1 MQAKDFNGLYAI
13 IPTPSRAGAQAIDAT
28 DTVALDETERLVR
41 ALIDDGAN
49 GLIVLGTTGE
59 CATISNEDYRSFV
72 ATVADTVGKR
82 IPLFVG
88 ATAMGGH
95 EAYKRLAFARD
106 QGADGTLLGLPM
118 WQPCT
123 VDMAVRFYAEVGQAF
138 PDLAVMV
145 YANARAF
152 RFSFPTDFWARIAK
166 EAPTVTSAKSS
177 QPTNLAENIA
187 ATGGRIHFMPSD
199 MVAAKFQA
207 ISPATTRSCWATAAG
222 MGPEPAR
229 ALIDAILA
237 GDAERTAYLDER
249 IAWSNAPL
257 APMLGNPELFASYNT
272 QMEKTRMAQAGYC
285 DPGPIRPPYDV
296 FPADY
301 VEASR
306 EAGRRWCQLRD
317 ELSGDHAAAPAEAV
331 S

>member
-1 MQAKDFNGLYAI
+1 
-13 IPTPSRAGAQAIDAT
+13 
-28 DTVALDETERLVR
+28 
-41 ALIDDGAN
+41 
-49 GLIVLGTTGE
+49 
-59 CATISNEDYRSFV
+59 
-72 ATVADTVGKR
+72 
-82 IPLFVG
+82 
-88 ATAMGGH
+88 MGGH
-95 EAYKRLAFARD
+95 EVYKRLAVARD
-106 QGADGTLLGLPM
+106 RGADGTLLGLPM

-123 VDMAVRFYAEVGQAF
+123 VDMAVRFYAEVGRAF

-152 RFSFPTDFWARIAK
+152 RFSFPTDFWARIAQ

-207 ISPATTRSCWATAAG
+207 ISPATTTSCWATAAG
-222 MGPEPAR
+222 MGPEPSR

-237 GDAERTAYLDER
+237 GDADRTKHIDER
-249 IAWSNAPL
+249 IAWSIAPL
-257 APMLGNPELFASYNT
+257 GPMLGNPELFASYNT
-272 QMEKTRMAQAGYC
+272 QMEKTRIAAAGYC
-285 DPGPIRPPYDV
+285 DPGPVRPPYDV
-296 FPADY
+296 FPAEY

-306 EAGRRWCQLRD
+306 EAGRRWRQLRE
-317 ELSGDHAAAPAEAV
+317 ELTPARLNIATEAA